1 MCLHT
6 LFHMYIYIYIV
17 HSMYTQYTKT
27 HCTVQLHGQ
36 LFSQLCFSARP
47 CLASLAAPGN
57 KWNIGNTVRHV
68 ETLYKDVNVWI
79 PLTPDLWCR
88 SFLKTMLLSLELF
101 HQKPVSISAT
111 WQNCPREGTTSHES
125 NSDCIKYVKE
135 PAGSFTKI
143 QLSIDFHTHIW
154 MTVWYSMMINDR
166 DFPWNFWYAIQD
178 SPGPRPASTTKFLLT
193 NFSGCLLPGL
203 VVPGPVM
210 GIMVQKG
217 SDQSQMKR
225 IDRNR
230 MAI

>member
-1 MCLHT
+1 M
-6 LFHMYIYIYIV
+6 
-17 HSMYTQYTKT
+17 TQFTKT

-101 HQKPVSISAT
+101 HQKPVSISAS

-154 MTVWYSMMINDR
+154 MTVWYSMMIVS
-166 DFPWNFWYAIQD
+166 DFPWKMIRYPRLPRAPPSFNREVSSDELLWLPSSGPCGTW
-178 SPGPRPASTTKFLLT
+178 SPHGDHGTLAVTSRRWKE
-193 NFSGCLLPGL
+193 
-203 VVPGPVM
+203 
-210 GIMVQKG
+210 
-217 SDQSQMKR
+217 
-225 IDRNR
+225 
-230 MAI
+230 